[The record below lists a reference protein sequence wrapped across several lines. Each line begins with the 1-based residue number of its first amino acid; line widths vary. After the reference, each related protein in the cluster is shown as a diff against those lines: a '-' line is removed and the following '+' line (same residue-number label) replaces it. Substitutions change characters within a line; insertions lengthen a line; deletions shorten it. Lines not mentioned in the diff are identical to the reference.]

1 MACIAH
7 TLHLIVAGAII
18 KTKAKPPPG
27 ELPVWIGDVENENGG
42 TIPEHEEDEPLSNG
56 DRKTMESLRE
66 FAIDDIN
73 KYLDETNEMDAVRV
87 IVQHF
92 RTLAVYFRKPPKA
105 HHRLG
110 AIQVRDYRINASA
123 VVNLQ
128 VDCPTRWSSCR
139 IMLQRLIYLESA
151 LVGFFTHIKSSK
163 GRKEFKDME
172 SKL

>member
-1 MACIAH
+1 MPTGRTTDNAVRRML
-7 TLHLIVAGAII
+7 TDSLEEVAGINKLPI
-18 KTKAKPPPG
+18 RGITEDQQKFVNNRLAK
-27 ELPVWIGDVENENGG
+27 WIACHFRPMV
-42 TIPEHEEDEPLSNG
+42 IVEDEG
-56 DRKTMESLRE
+56 
-66 FAIDDIN
+66 FVAF
-73 KYLDETNEMDAVRV
+73 VRFITEDLGHV
-87 IVQHF
+87 KLALPK
-92 RTLAVYFRKPPKA
+92 RTVYFRKSPKA